1 MKRKRHFS
9 SLEFRSIEEE
19 FDKLNIYSLNCH
31 EKNMSD
37 RGWKSKHEKY
47 GWGEMKILGDN
58 TAVIKLRY
66 CCIILS

>member
-1 MKRKRHFS
+1 M
-9 SLEFRSIEEE
+9 EEE
-19 FDKLNIYSLNCH
+19 FDKLLNIYSLNCH

-37 RGWKSKHEKY
+37 RGGKSKHEKY